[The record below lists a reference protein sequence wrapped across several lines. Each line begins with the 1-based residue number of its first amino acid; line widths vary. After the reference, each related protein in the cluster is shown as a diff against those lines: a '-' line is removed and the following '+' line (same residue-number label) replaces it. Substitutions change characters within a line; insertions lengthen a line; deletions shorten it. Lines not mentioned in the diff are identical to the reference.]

1 MEIKLGP
8 GQIDSAAESLLK
20 ISGQFE
26 KEGQAPKNLVV
37 ICGMTRYAYKR
48 PDGVMVLPIT
58 ALGP

>member
-1 MEIKLGP
+1 MKIK
-8 GQIDSAAESLLK
+8 E
-20 ISGQFE
+20 QFE